1 VNPLEAPRRISFDL
15 DTIAG
20 VVRKKWW
27 IVPFTMLIGFVL
39 MFWQESDLQ
48 TEPRYFS
55 LTRMYEPTDEGA
67 PLTLVGINT
76 DLISQYPNE
85 TSQAL
90 LLDTDEVKQKIQAK
104 FDREI
109 TLLIKPFDKTF
120 SLNTET
126 DGAAIT
132 KFSFKPSR
140 RFTYEFTCVEVDEK
154 NCAAA
159 LDAYSQELSFTR
171 LAATK
176 AGFANS
182 IKLID
187 ALLSSEDQLSIDA
200 KNQLVLQKNAFNQ
213 AINIATGEITQ
224 ISESKYFGGKTVETV
239 DLTTYIFGLFIGLVI
254 GLLLLA
260 QFLINDGKIR
270 SSRALVAVSSYEKYL
285 GELSLSKKS
294 NTIQFLAASVR
305 GSSSSA
311 IKHIKIIPVG
321 AQITDDATI
330 QELATILGI
339 QVSITQSISEL
350 IAADLAPNSDSAFM
364 FAVLKDSAKISEL
377 KEIWSVVEKS
387 GNIVLGSVLVS
398 Q

>member
-1 VNPLEAPRRISFDL
+1 
-15 DTIAG
+15 
-20 VVRKKWW
+20 
-27 IVPFTMLIGFVL
+27 
-39 MFWQESDLQ
+39 
-48 TEPRYFS
+48 
-55 LTRMYEPTDEGA
+55 MYEPTDEGA

-90 LLDTDEVKQKIQAK
+90 LLDTDEVKQKIQAN

-126 DGAAIT
+126 DGPAIT

-159 LDAYSQELSFTR
+159 LDAYSQELSLTR

-187 ALLSSEDQLSIDA
+187 ALLSLEDQLSIDA

-260 QFLINDGKIR
+260 QFIINDGKIR
-270 SSRALVAVSSYEKYL
+270 SIRALVAVSSYEKYL
-285 GELSLSKKS
+285 GEMSLSKNS
-294 NTIQFLAASVR
+294 NTIQFLAASMR

-311 IKHIKIIPVG
+311 MKHIKIIPVG
-321 AQITDDATI
+321 AQITDNATI
-330 QELATILGI
+330 HELATVLGI
-339 QVSITQSISEL
+339 QISVTQMIS
-350 IAADLAPNSDSAFM
+350 DLKATDLTPNSDSAFV
-364 FAVLKDSAKISEL
+364 FAVSKNSAKISEL

>member
-1 VNPLEAPRRISFDL
+1 
-15 DTIAG
+15 
-20 VVRKKWW
+20 
-27 IVPFTMLIGFVL
+27 
-39 MFWQESDLQ
+39 
-48 TEPRYFS
+48 
-55 LTRMYEPTDEGA
+55 MYEPTDEGA

-90 LLDTDEVKQKIQAK
+90 LLDTDEVKQKIQAN

-159 LDAYSQELSFTR
+159 LDAYSQELTLTR

-187 ALLSSEDQLSIDA
+187 ALLISEDQLSIDA

-260 QFLINDGKIR
+260 QFIINDGKIR
-270 SSRALVAVSSYEKYL
+270 SIRALVAVSSYEKYL
-285 GELSLSKKS
+285 GEMSLSKNS
-294 NTIQFLAASVR
+294 NTIQFLAASMR

-311 IKHIKIIPVG
+311 MKHIKIIPVG
-321 AQITDDATI
+321 AQITDNATI

-339 QVSITQSISEL
+339 QISVTQMIS
-350 IAADLAPNSDSAFM
+350 DLKATDLTPNSDSAFV
-364 FAVLKDSAKISEL
+364 FAVSKNSAKISEL